1 VRGNSKLSP
10 SPNPLPSREGGISVI
25 PAKAGIHLCFLFLFS
40 FFSSTTF
47 AIQPAV
53 VSAHP
58 EASQVGLEILKKGGS
73 AADAAV
79 AMAFALSVVEPHHSG
94 LGGGGFLLYYVAKE
108 DRFYFID
115 YREAAPQI
123 LQPKVSKKA
132 IKPNADFEKGVA
144 SVGVP
149 GFILGMETIHK
160 KWRKVSWP
168 AVIDPSIE
176 LAKKGFLTDSE
187 MKRLLGDASASLPPK
202 LDFTDLARTL
212 ENIKTGGSW
221 VFYQG
226 ELGTQLVSFLKE
238 QGGLITSSDLKNYKV
253 YFRKP
258 YTFDHGAYQVV
269 SAGAPSSG
277 GTGMDILFKRAVIY
291 ELKKQAPNTTRF
303 FELLIKSFHDYF
315 DFRDIALGD
324 TPNNI
329 ISHTTHLC
337 AVDSEGNIAS
347 MTNTLNSPFGSGLIL
362 PHTGIILN
370 NELADFSAQTNSANR
385 LRGGF
390 RPLSSMAPTLVFKD
404 KKPFLALGTPGG
416 LTIPQ
421 NLFQV
426 LYLFLD
432 EHIPLNR
439 SVAYPKIYFS
449 PKTREVVLEKGFPK
463 KMLSW
468 FKENYEIREEN
479 TIGNVEALVFRGDK
493 TTVVTDPRGQGRGLI
508 LN

>member
-1 VRGNSKLSP
+1 MTIQIIFLS
-10 SPNPLPSREGGISVI
+10 L
-25 PAKAGIHLCFLFLFS
+25 
-40 FFSSTTF
+40 FFSSTAF

-58 EASQVGLEILKKGGS
+58 EASKVGLEILKKGGS
-73 AADAAV
+73 AADAAI
-79 AMAFALSVVEPHHSG
+79 AMAFALSVVEPHNSG
-94 LGGGGFLLYYVAKE
+94 VGGGGFLLYYAAKE
-108 DRFYFID
+108 DRVYFID
-115 YREAAPQI
+115 YREAAPQV
-123 LQPKVSKKA
+123 LNPKVSKKA
-132 IKPNADFEKGVA
+132 VKPNSDFEKGVA

-168 AVIDPSIE
+168 AVIDPAIE
-176 LAKKGFLTDSE
+176 LAKKGFFAYAGLRQKIEENKDHFLADPE
-187 MKRLLGDASASLPPK
+187 MKRLFVDASASLPPK
-202 LDFTDLARTL
+202 LDFSDLAGTL
-212 ENIKTGGSW
+212 ENIKTGGAW

-226 ELGTQLVSFLKE
+226 ELGTKLVSFLKE
-238 QGGLITSSDLKNYKV
+238 KGGLITDADLKNYKV

-258 YTFDHGAYQVV
+258 HIFDHGTYQVV

-277 GTGMDILFKRAVIY
+277 GPGMDILFKRALIY
-291 ELKKQAPNTTRF
+291 EFTKQAPNTTRF
-303 FELLIKSFHDYF
+303 YELLIKSFHDYF

-347 MTNTLNSPFGSGLIL
+347 MTNTLNSSFGSGMII

-370 NELADFSAQTNSANR
+370 NELADFSSQTNSANR
-385 LRGGF
+385 LRGSV
-390 RPLSSMAPTLVFKD
+390 RPLSSMAPTIVFKD

-432 EHIPLNR
+432 EHLPLNR
-439 SVAYPKIYFS
+439 SVAHPKVYFS

-463 KMLSW
+463 KMISW
-468 FKENYEIREEN
+468 FKENYEIKEED

-493 TTVVTDPRGQGRGLI
+493 TTIVTDPRGSGHGLI